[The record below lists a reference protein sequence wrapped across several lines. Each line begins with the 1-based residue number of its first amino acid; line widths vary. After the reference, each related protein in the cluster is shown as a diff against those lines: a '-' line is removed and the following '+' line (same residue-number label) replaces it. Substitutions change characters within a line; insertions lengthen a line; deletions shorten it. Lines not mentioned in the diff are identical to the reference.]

1 MAFFVFSHFQC
12 SNKGLIPSSGSTAEA
27 MCLVSMIDCEGW
39 LASPDDA
46 LNAADEALEMS
57 LEIEDR
63 LSPKKMGNKK
73 HSGCIFAIV
82 FLNIP
87 DILMLIIIYAFVVAP
102 FKMVM

>member
-1 MAFFVFSHFQC
+1 MATFCYFYHFQC
-12 SNKGLIPSSGSTAEA
+12 SNKGLIPSSGSTTEA

-63 LSPKKMGNKK
+63 LFPKKDGEQKTFWV
-73 HSGCIFAIV
+73 HFCYS
-82 FLNIP
+82 IP
-87 DILMLIIIYAFVVAP
+87 EYS
-102 FKMVM
+102 